1 MNKTKLQQVR
11 EKANISLVELSNKTN
26 IPYTTIISYEKRYRN
41 INSICYTR
49 LKNLAKI
56 LKCEIEDILENE

>member
-1 MNKTKLQQVR
+1 MSKTNLQKMR
-11 EKANISLVELSNKTN
+11 EKVNISLVELSHETN
-26 IPYTTIISYEKRYRN
+26 IPYTTLISYEKRYRN

-56 LKCEIEDILENE
+56 LNCEIEDILE

>member
-1 MNKTKLQQVR
+1 MNKTNLQRMR

-26 IPYTTIISYEKRYRN
+26 IPYTTLISYEKRYRN

-56 LKCEIEDILENE
+56 LKCEIEDILEK

>member
-1 MNKTKLQQVR
+1 MNKTNLQKMR

-26 IPYTTIISYEKRYRN
+26 IPYTTLISYEKRYRN
-41 INSICYTR
+41 INSIYYTR
-49 LKNLAKI
+49 LKILAKN